1 MFKGT
6 KVLDVHGH
14 VSAPNSVRTWIVGG
28 FSSGHVGPSPLRA
41 TGSASGD
48 LSDEAFLRTNTMHTE
63 YMDERNIDVQIIGPR
78 PFTMMGWMPRHLLYP
93 WCEFTNDTIRKQ
105 VQNFP
110 NRYLGASMLPQI
122 AEAPDLSNCI
132 PEFEMN
138 VKEYG
143 FAGTYLSPDP
153 DGRHNSPGMHEPY
166 WYPVYEKCQ
175 EWNVPVF
182 IHGTNCLDPRIGHI
196 PSNYQVGF
204 VVETFL
210 ATRILAFSNLFEKF
224 PGLRICIAH
233 AGGALDRFIS
243 SSRHRG
249 NWEGDNLFF
258 DTCTYDIDYLELAI
272 KQWGVANIAFG
283 TEAPGSGRNVRQE
296 SDHPSGT
303 AVGLT
308 SDNLLPVIDYLPSLS
323 EEDKVTII
331 HDNPL
336 KVFPG
341 FANVPD

>member
-14 VSAPNSVRTWIVGG
+14 VSAPNSVRTWVVGG
-28 FSSGHVGPSPLRA
+28 FSSGHLGASPLA
-41 TGSASGD
+41 KGSGSGEF
-48 LSDEAFLRTNTMHTE
+48 SDEAFMRTNTMHTE
-63 YMDERNIDVQIIGPR
+63 YMDERNIDVQVIGPR
-78 PFTMMGWMPRHLLYP
+78 PFTMMGWMPRHLMLP
-93 WCEFTNDTIRKQ
+93 WTEFTNDTIRKQ
-105 VQNFP
+105 RDNFP
-110 NRYLGASMLPQI
+110 NRYLAATMLAQNPK
-122 AEAPDLSNCI
+122 ADDLSDCV
-132 PEFEMN
+132 PEFERR
-138 VKEYG
+138 VKDEG
-143 FAGTYLSPDP
+143 FVGTYLSPDP
-153 DGRHNSPGMHEPY
+153 AGDHGAPGMHESY
-166 WYPVYEKCQ
+166 WDPVYEKCQ

-196 PSNYQVGF
+196 PGNYQVGF

-210 ATRILAFSNLFEKF
+210 ATRIIAYSNLFERF

-233 AGGALDRFIS
+233 AGGALDRFIA

-249 NWEGDNLFF
+249 NWEGENLFF

-303 AVGLT
+303 GVGLT
-308 SDNLLPVIDYLPSLS
+308 SDNLLPVIDYLPNLS
-323 EEDKVTII
+323 EEDKITII
-331 HDNPL
+331 NKNPL
-336 KVFPG
+336 KVFPA
-341 FANVPD
+341 FANV